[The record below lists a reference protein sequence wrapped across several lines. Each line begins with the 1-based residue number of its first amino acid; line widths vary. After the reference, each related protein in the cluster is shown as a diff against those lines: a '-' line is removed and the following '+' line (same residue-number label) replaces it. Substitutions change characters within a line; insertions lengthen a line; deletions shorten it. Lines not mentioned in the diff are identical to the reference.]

1 VRVFMWG
8 VFLSVVFKNS
18 GCIASF
24 SGEVVDYWDI
34 SLKGTLPYQ
43 KDPAPYFCVPVVF
56 ENGPC
61 PRSIVTSFSRYVDKD
76 QKLWYVFDANVPW
89 HNGTENNLYTAYLPF
104 DHHGKLLDVGHA
116 RPAMKVHWY
125 GRTSCLSWNFE
136 GLVCQDKIFEITFQK
151 NLSFISQ

>member
-1 VRVFMWG
+1 MWG

-24 SGEVVDYWDI
+24 SEEVVDYWDI

-43 KDPAPYFCVPVVF
+43 KDPAPYFYVPVVL

-61 PRSIVTSFSRYVDKD
+61 SRSIITRFSWHIDRN
-76 QKLWYVFDANVPW
+76 QKVWYVFNASVPW
-89 HNGTENNLYTAYLPF
+89 HNGTENNLYTVYLPF
-104 DHHGKLLDVGHA
+104 DHHGKLLDVDHTMS
-116 RPAMKVHWY
+116 AMKVHWY
-125 GRTSCLSWNFE
+125 DRTSYLNWNFE
-136 GLVCQDKIFEITFQK
+136 ELVCQDTTFEITFQK